1 MIRIG
6 YALTGSFCTIRESL
20 EVMKEL
26 VDKGYDVHPIVS
38 YNVASFSTRFIDS
51 DETIRL
57 LVEITGKEPISTIQ
71 GAEPIGPKGLFD
83 VVVVAPCTGNTMA
96 KLANA
101 ITDTPV
107 LMACKSQLRNQ
118 RPVVLALA
126 TNDALSAN
134 AKNFGVLLNTR
145 NVYFVPVRQDNY
157 EGKPRS
163 MMADFS
169 LIESTILKA
178 LEGEQFQPIIMCAE

>member
-20 EVMKEL
+20 EVIKEL
-26 VDKGYDVHPIVS
+26 VNKGYDVHPIIS
-38 YNVASFSTRFIDS
+38 YNVATFSTRFIDAE
-51 DETIRL
+51 ETIRL
-57 LVEITGKEPISTIQ
+57 LTEITGKEPISTIQ

-107 LMACKSQLRNQ
+107 LMACKSHLRNQ

-134 AKNFGVLLNTR
+134 AKNLGMLLNTR
-145 NVYFVPVRQDNY
+145 NVYFVPLKQDNY
-157 EGKPRS
+157 NGKPRS

-169 LIESTILKA
+169 LIESTLLKA
-178 LEGEQFQPIIMCAE
+178 LEGEQIQPILQCAE

>member
-1 MIRIG
+1 
-6 YALTGSFCTIRESL
+6 
-20 EVMKEL
+20 
-26 VDKGYDVHPIVS
+26 
-38 YNVASFSTRFIDS
+38 
-51 DETIRL
+51 
-57 LVEITGKEPISTIQ
+57 
-71 GAEPIGPKGLFD
+71 
-83 VVVVAPCTGNTMA
+83 MA

-134 AKNFGVLLNTR
+134 AKNLGILLNTS
-145 NVYFVPVRQDNY
+145 NVYFVPVKQDNY

-163 MMADFS
+163 MVADFS

-178 LEGEQFQPIIMCAE
+178 LEGEQLQPIILCAE